1 MIERSIW
8 LYNIFQDVYSFSL
21 LFTLWSQNLIA
32 LKKKN
37 SPRNRKTR
45 TKSPS
50 WRRALSEGKFYRRAF
65 GSIDC
70 PILSEIFP
78 PILGRKVYETFITRI
93 TLLFLHVYV
102 GQCTRERRGGQGF
115 SRGINHA
122 MRAIRRKKGFL
133 RIHPWNESN
142 SFRLI
147 FEMAAAST
155 HFSRIRPPLSAPDR
169 FEQGIRVER
178 GGGWWKGFL
187 SRRRFVLASWFSIGL
202 GASNRRC
209 NLGLGNVV

>member
-21 LFTLWSQNLIA
+21 LFTLWSQNLVT

-122 MRAIRRKKGFL
+122 MRAIRRKKG
-133 RIHPWNESN
+133 S
-142 SFRLI
+142 S
-147 FEMAAAST
+147 ASIRET
-155 HFSRIRPPLSAPDR
+155 SRIVFDSFSKWP
-169 FEQGIRVER
+169 
-178 GGGWWKGFL
+178 
-187 SRRRFVLASWFSIGL
+187 RRRPIFLVFGHRYRHLID
-202 GASNRRC
+202 SNR
-209 NLGLGNVV
+209 G